1 MGLSTFD
8 AFKRMDARGAR
19 PLTDA
24 ELHSLQQTL
33 LGILDDI
40 LSVCAAE
47 DIRWTLGGGSALG
60 AVRHHGFIPWDDDL
74 DVNMP
79 RSEWPRFRDA
89 FLAKFGEKYDI
100 HEPGVTNDYPLAFPR
115 IRLRGS
121 CVITR
126 EDFLLPWI
134 GHGAFVDI
142 FLLENTFRNPVLR
155 RIHGLGSMSIGFLY
169 SCRKHFA
176 ERRLLRAWGMNSF
189 AFRVKRSIGALLSF
203 ASIGAWTRAWD
214 RWNRLCRDD
223 KSPFVTFPVGRKH
236 FFGELACRDG
246 IANGRDTDFEGRRVR
261 IPVAAEEYMT
271 RLYGPDYMTPPPEA
285 DREKHTVFEPF
296 FLQPEDAP
304 KNLRIIVAAHK
315 PYKMPTD
322 SAYLPVFVGSSL
334 KSAGTVPTNP
344 MGRDPSSAGS
354 VPKSAG
360 TVPTGF
366 ARDDAGENI
375 SEKNPSYC
383 ELTAVYWAWKNLD
396 AAAIGLVH
404 YRRHFASSVGT
415 VPANWQDFTALLKGY
430 DVILPKKRNYF
441 IETTRSQYAH
451 AHHGK
456 DLDITREVIDERCPE
471 FLKAFDDVMKS
482 TAGHRFNMFVMK
494 RPVFQEYCG
503 WLFGI
508 LTELEKRID
517 TTDYSANDKRVFGF
531 IAERLLDVWIKTKGI
546 SYAEM
551 PVIHLESQNWPV
563 KAIKFLCRK
572 FFRH

>member
-1 MGLSTFD
+1 MGLSTFV

-40 LSVCAAE
+40 LSVCAAK

-74 DVNMP
+74 DINMP

-100 HEPGVTNDYPLAFPR
+100 NEPGVTNGYPLAFPR
-115 IRLRGS
+115 IRLKGS
-121 CVITR
+121 CTFTR
-126 EDFLLPWI
+126 EDVLLPWI
-134 GHGAFVDI
+134 GHGAFADV
-142 FLLENTFRNPVLR
+142 FLLENTFRNPVMR

-169 SCRKHFA
+169 SCRKHFS
-176 ERRLLRAWGMNSF
+176 ERRLLHAWGMNSF
-189 AFRVKRSIGALLSF
+189 AFRVKRFVGALLSF
-203 ASIGAWTRAWD
+203 ASIGAWTSLWD

-246 IANGRDTDFEGRRVR
+246 MANGRSADFEGRCVQ
-261 IPVAAEEYMT
+261 IPAAVEDYMT
-271 RLYGPDYMTPPPEA
+271 RLYGSNYMTPPPEA

-296 FLQPEDAP
+296 FLRPEDAP
-304 KNLRIIVAAHK
+304 KSLRIIVAAHK

-322 SAYLPVFVGSSL
+322 PAYLPIFVGSAL
-334 KSAGTVPTNP
+334 
-344 MGRDPSSAGS
+344 R
-354 VPKSAG
+354 SAG

-366 ARDDAGENI
+366 TRDDTGENI

-494 RPVFQEYCG
+494 RHVFHEYCS

-508 LTELEKRID
+508 LSVLEQRID
-517 TTDYSANDKRVFGF
+517 TTDYSANDKRVLGF
-531 IAERLLDVWIKTKGI
+531 IAERLLDVWIETKGI

-563 KAIKFLCRK
+563 KAVKFLYRK
-572 FFRH
+572 FFRR